1 MFIATVRRVS
11 LPLTLSAVLLS
22 AGPASLAQTPQ
33 TPTNPAQR
41 DATRPPGTQ
50 QNQPIPDQA
59 RPIQQDPTA
68 PPGTQRP
75 APQAPPGVQTA
86 PQTYP
91 TTPGQTNTNGA
102 QTPSVNPPSQPT
114 GAQDPTGQQ
123 GIREPIFTNQT
134 ARPVPPLPN
143 LTRLGVNTDQTLS
156 LSLNDAIRRAL
167 ENNNDIE
174 VARQDVRFAETQ
186 LRSLQGIYEPIFNL
200 TPQINKQTQ
209 SSQSILSLASGGASN
224 KISTTDYSLN
234 PSVSKSF
241 QTGGGS
247 YDFFFNNN
255 KRVTNLSQNT
265 LNPVYS
271 SSLGLTITQPLLRDR
286 SIDNNRRQI
295 RIQRKRLEQSD
306 ADFRR
311 STIDVISRVQS
322 AYWDLVFALRDQQN
336 RLANLN
342 LAREN
347 FRRTEAQIVAGAA
360 APFGRAEVQTELSN
374 RESDVLLASQN
385 VSIAENTLKQL
396 LIRDPDSKD
405 WTAQVVPTDT
415 PSFDAAPVN
424 LNDALAEARKNRP
437 ELHRLNLQND
447 INNIDIQYFKN
458 QTKPR
463 IDIQSTLATTGLAG
477 TPKAASGSTTGTTFP
492 LIDITNATT
501 DPSAF
506 LLQQLI
512 QRGFFPPDIAIPTL
526 TTGQAG
532 QVSSNLV
539 GGYGQDLRNLFG
551 LGTRNIVVGVA
562 IQFPFHNKTAEANLA
577 GARIQKT
584 QIDAQA
590 RQQGQSIEVEV
601 RNAAQN
607 VETSRLRVLT
617 AREARRNAELQLAG
631 EQRLY
636 EVGRSTTFLLFQRQ
650 NELANAQ
657 SLELRAETDYNKA
670 LADLQHAT
678 STTLTANHV
687 LVETPTAQ

>member
-11 LPLTLSAVLLS
+11 LPLALSAVLLA

-50 QNQPIPDQA
+50 QNQPVPEQA

-75 APQAPPGVQTA
+75 APQAPPGVSTS

-91 TTPGQTNTNGA
+91 VTPGQANPNGA
-102 QTPSVNPPSQPT
+102 QTPTANPPSQTT
-114 GAQDPTGQQ
+114 GTPDTTGQQ
-123 GIREPIFTNQT
+123 GLREPLFTNQT
-134 ARPVPPLPN
+134 ARPVPPLPD
-143 LTRLGVNTDQTLS
+143 LSRLGVRNDQTLS

-186 LRSLQGIYEPIFNL
+186 LRSLQGIYEPIFSL

-209 SSQSILSLASGGASN
+209 SSQSILSLASGASN

-234 PSVSKSF
+234 PSVSKF
-241 QTGGGS
+241 FERGGGS

-271 SSLGLTITQPLLRDR
+271 SSLGVTFTQPLLRDR

-374 RESDVLLASQN
+374 RESDVLIASQN
-385 VSIAENTLKQL
+385 VSIAENILKQL
-396 LIRDPDSKD
+396 LIRDPDSTD

-415 PSFDAAPVN
+415 PSFEGAPVN

-477 TPKAASGSTTGTTFP
+477 TPKNATTGAGTTFP
-492 LIDITNATT
+492 LIDINNATT
-501 DPSAF
+501 DPNAF

-512 QRGFFPPDIAIPTL
+512 QKGVFPADIAIPTL
-526 TTGQAG
+526 TTGQSG
-532 QVSSNLV
+532 QVSSNLI
-539 GGYGQDLRNLFG
+539 GGYGQDLRNLLG

-577 GARIQKT
+577 GVRIQKT
-584 QIDAQA
+584 QLDAQV
-590 RQQGQSIEVEV
+590 RQQGQAIEVEV

-607 VETSRLRVLT
+607 VETSRRRVLT

-670 LADLQHAT
+670 LADLQRAT

-687 LVETPTAQ
+687 LVETITVQ